1 MINYYEPEELRKARY
16 AVKLTY
22 LFGDTKIVATVQAVC
37 CGCIYGA
44 DVLNGYTETTDDYPF
59 GELCTFENGK
69 IELAC
74 EDDELDCDDGEI
86 LVYDKDNQIV
96 ASCWGVQELQDH
108 LVGVEIIKVED
119 LSEEE

>member
-1 MINYYEPEELRKARY
+1 MINYYDPEEIGKACHT
-16 AVKLTY
+16 VKLTY
-22 LFGDTKIVATVQAVC
+22 LFGDTKIIATEQILC
-37 CGCIYGA
+37 YNHFCGA

-59 GELCTFENGK
+59 SKFCTFENGK

-86 LVYDKDNQIV
+86 LAYDKDGKMI
-96 ASCWGVQELQDH
+96 ASCWGIQELQDH